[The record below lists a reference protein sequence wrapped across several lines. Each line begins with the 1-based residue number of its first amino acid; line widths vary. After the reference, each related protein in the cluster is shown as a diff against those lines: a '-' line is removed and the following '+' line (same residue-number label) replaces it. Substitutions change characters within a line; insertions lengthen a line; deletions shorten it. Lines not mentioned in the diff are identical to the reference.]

1 MKLWVCIFFEP
12 GIMFWSIFSLI
23 CIIYS
28 TTYTYDIYMLYIY
41 ICYYVCIY
49 VYIHATYVYIYIIY
63 IYILPYI
70 THMCIHMLYLYILD
84 TNGLHSSFAEG
95 LVFHLFIYFLLV
107 SLSLCVSIHVYTY
120 PDAPCSMVLE
130 YLPLLPMHL
139 PQNMTIFGV
148 NTR

>member
-1 MKLWVCIFFEP
+1 MYFLNQVSCFEVSSVSFALF
-12 GIMFWSIFSLI
+12 ILQHIHMIYIYI
-23 CIIYS
+23 CC
-28 TTYTYDIYMLYIY
+28 IY

-49 VYIHATYVYIYIIY
+49 IHATYIYIYITHVYIYIY
-63 IYILPYI
+63 RLPYI

-139 PQNMTIFGV
+139 PQIWPFLG
-148 NTR
+148 

>member
-1 MKLWVCIFFEP
+1 
-12 GIMFWSIFSLI
+12 
-23 CIIYS
+23 
-28 TTYTYDIYMLYIY
+28 MLLCVYI
-41 ICYYVCIY
+41 
-49 VYIHATYVYIYIIY
+49 YIHATYIY
-63 IYILPYI
+63 IYIYYTCINIYIYRLPYI

-139 PQNMTIFGV
+139 PQI
-148 NTR
+148 

>member
-1 MKLWVCIFFEP
+1 
-12 GIMFWSIFSLI
+12 
-23 CIIYS
+23 
-28 TTYTYDIYMLYIY
+28 
-41 ICYYVCIY
+41 
-49 VYIHATYVYIYIIY
+49 
-63 IYILPYI
+63 
-70 THMCIHMLYLYILD
+70 MCIHMLYLYILD

>member
-1 MKLWVCIFFEP
+1 MLLCIY
-12 GIMFWSIFSLI
+12 
-23 CIIYS
+23 IY
-28 TTYTYDIYMLYIY
+28 THATYIY
-41 ICYYVCIY
+41 IYYTCIN
-49 VYIHATYVYIYIIY
+49 IY
-63 IYILPYI
+63 IYYHILSYII

-120 PDAPCSMVLE
+120 PDAPCSLVLE

-139 PQNMTIFGV
+139 PQI
-148 NTR
+148 

>member
-1 MKLWVCIFFEP
+1 MKLWVCVFFEP

-23 CIIYS
+23 CILYS
-28 TTYTYDIYMLYIY
+28 TTYTYDIYIYMLYIY
-41 ICYYVCIY
+41 ICYYVYIY
-49 VYIHATYVYIYIIY
+49 IYTRYVYIYYTCIY
-63 IYILPYI
+63 IYRLPYI

-139 PQNMTIFGV
+139 PQIWPFLG
-148 NTR
+148 

>member
-1 MKLWVCIFFEP
+1 MYFLNQVSCFEVSSVWFAFF
-12 GIMFWSIFSLI
+12 ILQHIHM
-23 CIIYS
+23 IY
-28 TTYTYDIYMLYIY
+28 IYIY
-41 ICYYVCIY
+41 ICCIY
-49 VYIHATYVYIYIIY
+49 IYMLLCVYIYIYTLRIY
-63 IYILPYI
+63 IYYTCINIYIYRLPYI

-139 PQNMTIFGV
+139 PQIWPFLG
-148 NTR
+148 